1 MGKQHLHLLSLTHRD
16 DIIIRL
22 GDISCQIAGTLEDGA
37 HDLAGWFL
45 GNTDLF
51 QNTGLAVMLAGAIS
65 AHAIAING
73 ISLFLEWAAILM
85 QGFAAGTV
93 IDVPIGII
101 DEVGT

>member
-22 GDISCQIAGTLEDGA
+22 GDISCHIAGTLEDRA
-37 HDLAGWFL
+37 HDLASGFF
-45 GNTDLF
+45 GDTALF
-51 QNTGLAVMLAGAIS
+51 QDAGLAVMLTGAIS

-73 ISLFLEWAAILM
+73 ISLFLERAAILM

-93 IDVPIGII
+93 IYIPVGIK

>member
-22 GDISCQIAGTLEDGA
+22 GDISCHIAGILEDGA
-37 HDLAGWFL
+37 HDLANGFF
-45 GNTDLF
+45 GNNNPF
-51 QNTGLAVMLAGAIS
+51 QGGGLAVMLAGAIS
-65 AHAIAING
+65 AHTITING
-73 ISLFLEWAAILM
+73 ISLFLERTAILM

-93 IDVPIGII
+93 VNVPIGII